1 MNIAR
6 PPQGFLVRVNP
17 QVQAFVDQTAAD
29 DSYFLWRWNSV
40 IERLKGTAHVA
51 GASVDGE
58 KGHRAGVFIVDEW
71 RIKVVWHVLG
81 STVTV
86 LLADF

>member
-1 MNIAR
+1 M
-6 PPQGFLVRVNP
+6 
-17 QVQAFVDQTAAD
+17 
-29 DSYFLWRWNSV
+29 
-40 IERLKGTAHVA
+40 A